1 MAEDKIRIYKLPMQK
16 IIEHG
21 CKIDHYTKE
30 EAMMDNELVPISSSQ
45 LVGKILDYFDENGL
59 NNLQIMD
66 AIVNIVVPSANGRQA
81 DRVAESYRDLAHT
94 GFTIN
99 GRHYVRLCAGSGQ
112 LRHNTITFVW
122 DVMHSYLTEALYCG
136 ITPEELR
143 DSFSVSKWNAYL
155 GLSESGMRFLK
166 TSPRVCIVSDYEEI
180 KPHMPIDYITTQRS
194 RGRKSR
200 RVDKVITRYE
210 YDDPEMDFSPLNSF
224 DGQGLA
230 DPDWMRRIAVEL
242 GYLQE
247 EKGYVP
253 SEYILRAPWCKGLVV
268 AFDFKKYCREHGVT
282 KIKDVY
288 GKLYN
293 ADDIDVLLSTS
304 QFKMWKAYREHGGW
318 DYHVESMQKY
328 NLRWGVV
335 IANKEKDDD
344 FRALNYQY
352 LQALDVDDAGIDKL
366 CKRTED
372 MLTKLCSGDI
382 ETVYRTLVG
391 FAAADT
397 SSNDES
403 EYVTEESKPTASLL
417 QRAISHN
424 DDLLQDAHI
433 QDLIHMEAESK
444 FNGAKIGKLLCRGG
458 YSFIV
463 SDPVAQIQHIITA
476 HAEDGDRDIAVTGL
490 IPPRAIY
497 SAYWNNACHASDE
510 VALMRSPLIDQSEV
524 TVCRLSRTP
533 EMDKWYSHIK
543 SGLILSIHDLNTLAL
558 QNCDFDGDRCFS
570 TNDPVIIK
578 GAQENPVPILYPS
591 AGAQL
596 KGAITFDSMI
606 DADVRGLNSAVG
618 SLSNMATCLYAQRD
632 FYQKGSPEYTELSR
646 RIKIVSELVGIEI
659 DKIKTGIPPMKPSAW
674 NKEKMPYE
682 QYNSPEASTKTMK
695 VPSCSP
701 EEQERIRRH
710 NALIPAGKP
719 LFMRYIYESMNRD
732 LIKYDKAFD
741 NTVKYNSGVRLLDL
755 LNTDYDGLDKDTQ
768 EIVDKYHRCLPAIDT
783 PCTMNKICKRFEFL
797 QRNLKRHNGAR
808 NMLLDYTTPQEFDND
823 IMKQI
828 SGLVDIFQRQKRFI
842 TKSNNTGRSNSN
854 RQVAKE
860 TKERFDTMRVHVRD
874 QVLGLVMGDVQ
885 TAYNY
890 LIELVRWRVC
900 SESTVWALLD
910 DLILTVIPRKTYNN
924 EVTA

>member
-21 CKIDHYTKE
+21 CKIDNYTKE
-30 EAMMDNELVPISSSQ
+30 QAMMDGELVPISTSQ
-45 LVGKILDYFDENGL
+45 LVGKVLDYFDENGL
-59 NNLQIMD
+59 SGLQIMD
-66 AIVNIVVPSANGRQA
+66 AIVNIVVPSANGKQA
-81 DRVAESYRDLAHT
+81 DRVAESYRALAHT

-136 ITPEELR
+136 ITPEELG

-166 TSPRVCIVSDYEEI
+166 TAPRVCIVSDYEQI
-180 KPHMPIDYITTQRS
+180 KPHMPIDYITTERS
-194 RGRKSR
+194 GGRKSR
-200 RVDKVITRYE
+200 RVDKTITRYE
-210 YDDPEMDFSPLNSF
+210 YDNPEMNFAPLNSF

-242 GYLQE
+242 EYLQE
-247 EKGYVP
+247 GKGYVP

-268 AFDFKKYCREHGVT
+268 AFDFKGYCSEYEVT
-282 KIKDVY
+282 RIKDVY
-288 GKLYN
+288 GKLHN
-293 ADDIDVLLSTS
+293 IDDIDVLLSAS

-335 IANKEKDDD
+335 IANKKKDDD

-352 LQALDVDDAGIDKL
+352 LQALDIDDTDIDKL
-366 CKRTED
+366 CKHTED

-382 ETVYRTLVG
+382 KTVYRTLVG

-397 SSNDES
+397 SDDGS
-403 EYVTEESKPTASLL
+403 EYVTEESKHTASLL
-417 QRAISHN
+417 QRVISHN
-424 DDLLQDAHI
+424 YDLLQDAHI
-433 QDLIHMEAESK
+433 QDLIYREAESK

-463 SDPVAQIQHIITA
+463 SDPVAQIQHIIKA
-476 HAEDGDRDIAVTGL
+476 HADDGDRDITVKGL
-490 IPPRAIY
+490 VPPRAIY
-497 SAYWNNACHASDE
+497 SAYWNNTSPSSGE

-524 TVCRLSRTP
+524 TICRLSRTP
-533 EMDKWYSHIK
+533 EMDKWFSHIK

-578 GAQENPVPILYPS
+578 GAQEKPVPILYPS

-596 KGAITFDSMI
+596 KGAITFDGMI

-632 FYQKGSPEYTELSR
+632 FYQKGSPEYIELSR

-674 NKEKMPYE
+674 NKERMPYE
-682 QYNSPEASTKTMK
+682 QYNSPAAGRKITR

-701 EEQERIRRH
+701 EEQDRIRRH
-710 NALIPAGKP
+710 NALIPEGKP
-719 LFMRYIYESMNRD
+719 LFMRYIYESMN
-732 LIKYDKAFD
+732 LVLMKYDKAFD

-755 LNTDYDGLDKDTQ
+755 LNTDYDDLDEESQ
-768 EIVDKYHRCLPAIDT
+768 AIVDKYHRCLPAIDT
-783 PCTMNKICKRFEFL
+783 PCTMNKICKRFEYL
-797 QRNLKRHNGAR
+797 QRNLKRRNGAR
-808 NMLLDYTTPQEFDND
+808 NMLREYATPQEFDVC

-828 SGLVDIFQRQKRFI
+828 SGLVDLFQRQKRFI
-842 TKSNNTGRSNSN
+842 TRSNNTGRSNSN
-854 RQVAKE
+854 RQIAKE
-860 TKERFDTMRVHVRD
+860 TKERFDAMRVHIRN
-874 QVLGLVMGDVQ
+874 QIFELVVGDIQ

-890 LIELVRWRVC
+890 LIELVGRKVC
-900 SESTVWALLD
+900 SESTVWSLLD
-910 DLILTVIPRKTYNN
+910 DLILAVIPRKTYN
-924 EVTA
+924 EEMAA

>member
-21 CKIDHYTKE
+21 CIINNYTKE
-30 EAMMDNELVPISSSQ
+30 QAMMNGELVPISTSQ

-59 NNLQIMD
+59 SDLLVMD
-66 AIVNIVVPSANGRQA
+66 AIVNIVVPSANGKQA
-81 DRVAESYRDLAHT
+81 DRIAELYRDLAHT

-136 ITPEELR
+136 ITPEELG

-166 TSPRVCIVSDYEEI
+166 TAPRVCIVSDYEQI
-180 KPHMPIDYITTQRS
+180 KPHMPVDYITTERS
-194 RGRKSR
+194 GGRKSR
-200 RVDKVITRYE
+200 RVDKAITRYE
-210 YDDPEMDFSPLNSF
+210 YDDPEMDFAPLNSF

-230 DPDWMRRIAVEL
+230 DPDWMHRIAVEL

-268 AFDFKKYCREHGVT
+268 AFDFKGYCREHGVT

-293 ADDIDVLLSTS
+293 IDDIDVLLSTS

-318 DYHVESMQKY
+318 DYHMESMKKY

-352 LQALDVDDAGIDKL
+352 LQALDVDDTDIDKL
-366 CKRTED
+366 CKHTED

-382 ETVYRTLVG
+382 KTVYRTLVG
-391 FAAADT
+391 FVAADT
-397 SSNDES
+397 SDGES
-403 EYVTEESKPTASLL
+403 EYASEESKPTTSLL

-424 DDLLQDAHI
+424 YDLLQDAHI
-433 QDLIHMEAESK
+433 QNLIYREAESK

-463 SDPVAQIQHIITA
+463 SDPVAQIQHIIKA
-476 HAEDGDRDIAVTGL
+476 HAEDGDRNIAVTGL
-490 IPPRAIY
+490 LPPQAIY
-497 SAYWNNACHASDE
+497 SAYWNNTRPTSAE

-606 DADVRGLNSAVG
+606 DADVRGLNSSVG

-674 NKEKMPYE
+674 NKEKMSYE
-682 QYNSPEASTKTMK
+682 QYNSPQDDVKIKK

-710 NALIPAGKP
+710 NALIPEGKP

-732 LIKYDKAFD
+732 LMKYDKAFD
-741 NTVKYNSGVRLLDL
+741 SAIKYNSSVRLLDL
-755 LNTDYDGLDKDTQ
+755 LNTDYDDLDEDNQ
-768 EIVDKYHRCLPAIDT
+768 AIVDKYRRYLPAIDT
-783 PCTMNKICKRFEFL
+783 PCTMNKICKRFEYL

-808 NMLLDYTTPQEFDND
+808 SMLQDYATPQKFDTD

-828 SGLVDIFQRQKRFI
+828 SDLVDLFQRQKRFI
-842 TKSNNTGRSNSN
+842 TKSNNTDRSNSN
-854 RQVAKE
+854 RQIAKE
-860 TKERFDTMRVHVRD
+860 TKERFDAMRVHVRG
-874 QVLGLVMGDVQ
+874 QILELVIGDVQ
-885 TAYNY
+885 AAYNY
-890 LIELVRWRVC
+890 LIELVKWRVC

-910 DLILTVIPRKTYNN
+910 DLILAVIPRKTYSE
-924 EVTA
+924 EVAA

>member
-1 MAEDKIRIYKLPMQK
+1 MAEDKIHIYKLPMQK

-30 EAMMDNELVPISSSQ
+30 QAMMDNELVPISSSQ
-45 LVGKILDYFDENGL
+45 LVGKILDYFEENGL
-59 NNLQIMD
+59 NGLQIMD
-66 AIVNIVVPSANGRQA
+66 AIVNVVVPSANGKQA
-81 DRVAESYRDLAHT
+81 DKVAELYRNLAHT

-143 DSFSVSKWNAYL
+143 DSFSVSKWNAYI
-155 GLSESGMRFLK
+155 GLSESGMRSLQ
-166 TSPRVCIVSDYEEI
+166 TAPRVCIVSDYEKI

-194 RGRKSR
+194 GGRKSR
-200 RVDKVITRYE
+200 RIDKVITRYE

-247 EKGYVP
+247 EEGYIP

-268 AFDFKKYCREHGVT
+268 AFDFKEYCREHGVT

-293 ADDIDVLLSTS
+293 IDDIDVLLSTS

-318 DYHVESMQKY
+318 DYHVKSMQKY

-352 LQALDVDDAGIDKL
+352 LQALDMDDVDIDKL

-372 MLTKLCSGDI
+372 MLTRLCSGDI

-391 FAAADT
+391 FSADDT
-397 SSNDES
+397 SDDES
-403 EYVTEESKPTASLL
+403 EYATEESKPTASLL

-424 DDLLQDAHI
+424 YDLLQDAHI
-433 QDLIHMEAESK
+433 QDLIYREAESK

-463 SDPVAQIQHIITA
+463 SDPVAQIQHIIKA

-490 IPPRAIY
+490 IPPQAIY
-497 SAYWNNACHASDE
+497 SAYWNNTRHASDE

-578 GAQENPVPILYPS
+578 GAQEKPVPILYPS

-682 QYNSPEASTKTMK
+682 QYNSPEDGAKITKA
-695 VPSCSP
+695 PSCSP

-710 NALIPAGKP
+710 NALIPEGKP

-741 NTVKYNSGVRLLDL
+741 NTFKYNSGVRLFDL
-755 LNTDYDGLDKDTQ
+755 LNTNYDDLDEESQ
-768 EIVDKYHRCLPAIDT
+768 AIVDKYHRYLPAIDT
-783 PCTMNKICKRFEFL
+783 PCTMNKICKRFESL
-797 QRNLKRHNGAR
+797 QRNLKRCNRAR
-808 NMLLDYTTPQEFDND
+808 NMLLDYTTPQEFDD
-823 IMKQI
+823 GIMKRI
-828 SGLVDIFQRQKRFI
+828 SGLVDLFQRQKRFI
-842 TKSNNTGRSNSN
+842 TKSNNTDCSNSN
-854 RQVAKE
+854 RKVAKE
-860 TKERFDTMRVHVRD
+860 TKERFDAMRVYVRD
-874 QVLGLVMGDVQ
+874 QVLELVMGDVQ
-885 TAYNY
+885 AAYNY
-890 LIELVRWRVC
+890 LIELVRWKVC
-900 SESTVWALLD
+900 SESTIWALLD
-910 DLILTVIPRKTYNN
+910 DMILAVIPRKTYGE
-924 EVTA
+924 EVAV